1 MNGGG
6 ERVQGCRVWQGSL
19 RDPQARREWRA
30 KGDKENPAA
39 HSPLT
44 QNKMDDL
51 MYRAYIALHILFV
64 VRTLKI
70 RFQ

>member
-1 MNGGG
+1 MEEKKGFKPA
-6 ERVQGCRVWQGSL
+6 GCGQGSL

-44 QNKMDDL
+44 QNKTDDL

>member
-1 MNGGG
+1 MEEEKGFKAA
-6 ERVQGCRVWQGSL
+6 GCGQGSL

-44 QNKMDDL
+44 QNKTDDL
-51 MYRAYIALHILFV
+51 MYRAYILFV